1 MIIEIKQCINF
12 SQFLDNIL
20 AELSSKTL
28 TRLEADDYSEKII
41 DEIEEEYNLFGA
53 EGFPK
58 LAEKHIVQKISNVFD
73 ALLSN
78 GLDVNSDSDKNAL
91 SSCIWIENEDISVM
105 LAKKFLEHGA
115 DPNLQLSCEAGSS
128 LYEYMDFG
136 IGYDR
141 FDDDGFVKIWLLLI
155 AYGGCYPNGETY
167 LEMLNGNHAKI
178 FKNIYG
184 YGLRREDKNNAARIM
199 YFYDIETGEDVALY
213 EKLFLDDWER
223 NL

>member
-1 MIIEIKQCINF
+1 MIMEIKQGINF

-28 TRLEADDYSEKII
+28 TRQEADDYSEKII
-41 DEIEEEYNLFGA
+41 DEIEEEYNLFGT

-73 ALLSN
+73 VLLSN

-115 DPNLQLSCEAGSS
+115 DPNLQLSCEGGSS

-136 IGYDR
+136 IRYDR

-155 AYGGCYPNGETY
+155 AYGGCYPNDETY
-167 LEMLNGNHAKI
+167 LEMLNGNHAEI

-184 YGLRREDKNNAARIM
+184 YGLRREYKNNGGRIM
-199 YFYDIETGEDVALY
+199 YFYDIETKEDVAVY
-213 EKLFLDDWER
+213 EKLFLY
-223 NL
+223 